1 MLCTCR
7 EVNSTVLNLFAFHKL
22 DFFSLYRVGK
32 SDGLSYPEALTC
44 TTRWLLSFHTI
55 QTPSRKRKGELLT
68 SQKSSPSTPLLTSR
82 RNTSSPW
89 KLQTENTFSR
99 QQTHRLRKYGWQSCW
114 SCVEKVRSCLCFE
127 DGHFDD
133 SVVYPTLNSSA
144 FTHNYPPATQ
154 VWKSTLASFPCRPS
168 TRSFLLAAQVWHM
181 HTSTCKWNRTWA

>member
-1 MLCTCR
+1 MRVKTSPGCPQ
-7 EVNSTVLNLFAFHKL
+7 EKSGALNWAF
-22 DFFSLYRVGK
+22 G
-32 SDGLSYPEALTC
+32 
-44 TTRWLLSFHTI
+44 RWLWNPLRHHCPSPGHTFF
-55 QTPSRKRKGELLT
+55 TAKYLMCEDTVSHSLATRCLLI
-68 SQKSSPSTPLLTSR
+68 SSTPLLTSR

-127 DGHFDD
+127 DGRFDD

-168 TRSFLLAAQVWHM
+168 THSFLLAAQVWHM